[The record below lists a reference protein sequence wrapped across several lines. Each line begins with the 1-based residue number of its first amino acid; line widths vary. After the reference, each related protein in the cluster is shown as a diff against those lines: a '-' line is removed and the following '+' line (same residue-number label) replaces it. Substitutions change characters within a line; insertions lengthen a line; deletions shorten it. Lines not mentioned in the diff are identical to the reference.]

1 MTAMTPRYPFAL
13 STVLL
18 AAAFLAPSAAFADPT
33 WTQIRGE
40 SSWTEHATKSH
51 DDAGTV
57 TVLKATID
65 SVQCWQGTTTVDV
78 APEYLLEVARD
89 IEGTPKW
96 AATAKV
102 TEAKI
107 LSRSGD
113 ALEYYQ
119 LMDVPGW
126 TMTKDRFWFV
136 RGRTVREGTATIFT
150 WEKLDQGGA
159 HSAVYE
165 EFVAEYPK
173 AIEPPVNAGGWVF
186 TPTGGDTEI
195 RYFICTDAGGE
206 VPDSLQAYATGS
218 TMPDTVG
225 DLVREARKRAN

>member
-1 MTAMTPRYPFAL
+1 MTIFRTFVPAVA
-13 STVLL
+13 SL
-18 AAAFLAPSAAFADPT
+18 AATLLMSSTAHAGPT
-33 WTQIRGE
+33 WSQIRGE

-51 DDAGTV
+51 KDAGTV

-65 SVQCWQGTTTVDV
+65 GVQCWQGTTMVDV
-78 APEYLLEVARD
+78 APEFLLDVARD
-89 IEGTPKW
+89 IEGTPEW

-102 TEAKI
+102 TEARI
-107 LSRSGD
+107 LARSGD

-119 LMDVPGW
+119 LMDVPAW

-136 RGRTVREGTATIFT
+136 RGQTRRDGDAVLFT

-165 EFVAEYPK
+165 EFVAEHPK
-173 AIEPPVNAGGWVF
+173 AIEPPINAGGWVF
-186 TPTGGDTEI
+186 TPTGSDIEI
-195 RYFICTDAGGE
+195 RYYICTDAGGE
-206 VPDSLQAYATGS
+206 VPDSLQSFATGS